1 MSVLMPHKKSV
12 SKPGER
18 EVDAKIYNDVVAR
31 TRIRGIRLLESH
43 FDMKSEAILHDPA
56 DWQKGIGF
64 EISEV
69 VVTES
74 GMLYGIATF
83 DLVCK
88 QSRRHVHRSKGR
100 YLIHYQVDGG
110 CSQQDGELFIG
121 RVGRLAIYP
130 YFRSLVASLV
140 SEAGITFPP
149 LPVYSLA
156 PRSLASASNLFDNG
170 KELTW

>member
-1 MSVLMPHKKSV
+1 MPRKKSA
-12 SKPGER
+12 STPGER
-18 EVDAKIYNDVVAR
+18 QVDAKIYNEVVAR
-31 TRIRGIRLLESH
+31 TRIRGIRLLESR
-43 FDMKSEAILHDPA
+43 FDMKPEAILHDPA
-56 DWQKGIGF
+56 DWQKGISF
-64 EISEV
+64 EMSEV

-74 GMLYGIATF
+74 GLLYGIAAF

-88 QSRRHVHRSKGR
+88 QSRRHVLRAKGR

-110 CSQQDGELFIG
+110 CSQQDGELFIS

-156 PRSLASASNLFDNG
+156 PRSLASASNLLDND